1 MNSTPIT
8 IDAKPNDSSTARGYV
23 PPSRAWAMARNRMI
37 AYMPVLSSAADSI
50 ALAGLG
56 ASACASGSQVC
67 IGARPTFVP

>member
-1 MNSTPIT
+1 MNRTPIT
-8 IDAKPNDSSTARGYV
+8 IDANPKASRTPRGNE
-23 PPSRAWAMARNRMI
+23 PPSPARAIARNRMI
-37 AYMPVLSSAADSI
+37 AYIPVLSNAADSI

>member
-1 MNSTPIT
+1 M
-8 IDAKPNDSSTARGYV
+8 AK
-23 PPSRAWAMARNRMI
+23 NRMM

-67 IGARPTFVP
+67 IGASPTFVP